1 MFRFIFVTAPAA
13 IVHSGGLK
21 MKKFEQPEVV
31 VTVFTVKDI
40 LTASITVD
48 ENVQGM
54 PIDELYDLVE
64 R

>member
-1 MFRFIFVTAPAA
+1 
-13 IVHSGGLK
+13 